1 VKVSKVKNKS
11 EIDFEYEIRCLK
23 ERMNELR
30 EELKQRDGKIH
41 K

>member
-1 VKVSKVKNKS
+1 MKVSKVKNKS

-30 EELKQRDGKIH
+30 EELKQRDGKIQ
-41 K
+41 